1 MYYQFIFTT
10 EFVRNNQRETYSF
23 A

>member
-1 MYYQFIFTT
+1 MYYQFIFTA
-10 EFVRNNQRETYSF
+10 EFVRNNQREIYSF